1 MKSLRASYDCT
12 PEELSE
18 GEWKCME
25 INKDLS
31 LFGLDS
37 NRDLWY
43 VVLLERRGDNGYLKA
58 VI

>member
-1 MKSLRASYDCT
+1 
-12 PEELSE
+12 
-18 GEWKCME
+18 ME

-37 NRDLWY
+37 NTDLWY
-43 VVLLERRGDNGYLKA
+43 VVLLERRGDNGHLKA